1 MKKNREYLL
10 DTCTLIEFNG
20 GNPSVVKHVM
30 EAGPELCCMSV
41 ISLHELYY
49 GAYYAGEKKEEYYER
64 EMKMIDKDL
73 EKFSVLSLPEKAI
86 GYAQIKNQ
94 LRKKGQL
101 IDEFDM
107 LIAGQALD
115 ENLIVIT
122 DNLDH
127 FERIDG
133 LKVENWMER

>member
-1 MKKNREYLL
+1 MKKNRKYLL

-20 GNPSVVKHVM
+20 GNPSVVRHVM

-49 GAYYAGEKKEEYYER
+49 GAFYAKEKKEEYFER
-64 EMKMIDKDL
+64 EMKMINKDL
-73 EKFSVLSLPEKAI
+73 ERLTVVSLPDEGK
-86 GYAQIKNQ
+86 
-94 LRKKGQL
+94 L

-107 LIAGQALD
+107 VIAGQALD

-133 LKVENWMER
+133 LKVENWKEL

>member
-1 MKKNREYLL
+1 M
-10 DTCTLIEFNG
+10 
-20 GNPSVVKHVM
+20 
-30 EAGPELCCMSV
+30 CCMSV

-49 GAYYAGEKKEEYYER
+49 GAYYAREKKEEYFER
-64 EMKMIDKDL
+64 EMKMINKDL
-73 EKFSVLSLPEKAI
+73 EKFTVVSLPEEAI

-94 LRKKGQL
+94 LRNKGQL

-107 LIAGQALD
+107 VIAGQALD

-133 LKVENWMER
+133 LKVENWKER